1 MKASLYHYKTLR
13 ESPSEAE
20 LVSHKLMIR
29 ANMIKPL
36 ASGIYSWLPLGFKVL
51 KKVENIVR
59 EEMDSSG
66 CLEILMPMVQPKDLW
81 DETGRSSEYG
91 PELLGFKDRGD
102 RDFYLGPTHE
112 EVITDIGRKEIKS
125 PKDLPIT
132 FYQIQTKFRDEIRPR
147 FGVMRAREFL
157 MKDAYSF
164 DIDEKAM
171 RESYQQIRSVY
182 VKIFD
187 RLGLDYRIVNADS
200 GSIGGS
206 SSEEFHVLADSG
218 EDLLAFSDTSD
229 FACNVELIEEKNI
242 DKIPGMPS
250 PDGKGS
256 LQIKKGIEVGHI
268 FQLGDKYSKALGL
281 KVQSDNTM
289 KFLQMGCYGIGISR
303 IIAACIEQNYDDK
316 GIIFPKE
323 LAPFDITIILI
334 NQKNNS
340 LINEKAL
347 MFYKRLKESGFDIL
361 LDDRDCSPG
370 VKFSD
375 ADLVGCPNQIVI
387 SQKALD
393 NDAFEVINR
402 SDLSKKELSES
413 DLFAFF
419 C

>member
-1 MKASLYHYKTLR
+1 
-13 ESPSEAE
+13 
-20 LVSHKLMIR
+20 
-29 ANMIKPL
+29 
-36 ASGIYSWLPLGFKVL
+36 
-51 KKVENIVR
+51 
-59 EEMDSSG
+59 
-66 CLEILMPMVQPKDLW
+66 
-81 DETGRSSEYG
+81 
-91 PELLGFKDRGD
+91 
-102 RDFYLGPTHE
+102 
-112 EVITDIGRKEIKS
+112 
-125 PKDLPIT
+125 
-132 FYQIQTKFRDEIRPR
+132 
-147 FGVMRAREFL
+147 
-157 MKDAYSF
+157 
-164 DIDEKAM
+164 
-171 RESYQQIRSVY
+171 
-182 VKIFD
+182 
-187 RLGLDYRIVNADS
+187 
-200 GSIGGS
+200 
-206 SSEEFHVLADSG
+206 
-218 EDLLAFSDTSD
+218 LLAFSDTSD
-229 FACNVELIEEKNI
+229 FACNVELIEEKDI

-316 GIIFPKE
+316 GIIFPKG

-375 ADLVGCPNQIVI
+375 ADLVGCPNQIVV
-387 SQKALD
+387 SQKTLD